1 MASVSVNRCILL
13 MVIGKITH
21 LYSYSQRTSESTELA
36 VVAATEVEEK
46 KEVVVVATSNEAI
59 S

>member
-1 MASVSVNRCILL
+1 

>member
-21 LYSYSQRTSESTELA
+21 LYSYSQQTSKVTELA
-36 VVAATEVEEK
+36 VVAASEVEEK
-46 KEVVVVATSNEAI
+46 KEVVVMATSNEAI